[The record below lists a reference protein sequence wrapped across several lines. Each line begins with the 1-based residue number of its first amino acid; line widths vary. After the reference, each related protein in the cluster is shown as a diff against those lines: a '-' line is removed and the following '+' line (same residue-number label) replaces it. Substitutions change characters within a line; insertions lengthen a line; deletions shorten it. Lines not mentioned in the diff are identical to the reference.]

1 MSPQRRLWAPA
12 IISGVLMGACFVR
25 ALSWQWVNQHSAAL
39 RLTPRGEHL
48 LAALALSL
56 PIIPAF
62 ALLGSAITGRLK
74 TRLTVVLVLLV
85 VLGAAGGFAATMAWV
100 PFFDGRYAESTT
112 SPDGTREASLWS
124 RGLLGCKG
132 SIYVVD
138 RHGLWGALATERDVD
153 CDTMKVRW
161 LEDGGVEVAGDDARP
176 FPLFFG
182 PH

>member
-1 MSPQRRLWAPA
+1 MTTQRRLWTPA
-12 IISGVLMGACFVR
+12 IVAGVLMAVCFMR
-25 ALSWQWVNQHSAAL
+25 AISWQWVNQHSATL

-48 LAALALSL
+48 LAALALSS

-62 ALLGSAITGRLK
+62 ALLASAITGRLK

-85 VLGAAGGFAATMAWV
+85 VLGGAGGFAAVFAWA
-100 PFFDGRYAESTT
+100 PFFDGHYGQSTT
-112 SPDGTREASLWS
+112 SPDGTHEAHLWS
-124 RGLLGCKG
+124 RGLLGCRG
-132 SIYVVD
+132 SIYVAA
-138 RHGLWGALATERDVD
+138 RHGLWGALATEREVD